1 MKNIRKPF
9 CKKLFDRYDKRG
21 RDTIK
26 KYIDCRD
33 NENIYDYDLCI
44 DHNFFK
50 GIEVEI
56 IGIWRNDR
64 KMPFFDIPKGNTRLF
79 DRKLKYDDTI
89 IFIQLSNDLT
99 KCCIFNKKMVSL
111 ENYYQTSSGN
121 LSYRVNN
128 PICLETKDLTRK
140 HKKIFNVLKLIN

>member
-1 MKNIRKPF
+1 MEKKEKCKIPWCNKPISKNTN
-9 CKKLFDRYDKRG
+9 G
-21 RDTIK
+21 QWS
-26 KYIDCRD
+26 
-33 NENIYDYDLCI
+33 DLCI

-79 DRKLKYDDTI
+79 DRKLKYDNTI

-99 KCCIFNKKMVSL
+99 KCCIFNKNMVCMDK
-111 ENYYQTSSGN
+111 NCTYKTKSGN

-128 PICLETKDLTRK
+128 PICIDTKDLTKK